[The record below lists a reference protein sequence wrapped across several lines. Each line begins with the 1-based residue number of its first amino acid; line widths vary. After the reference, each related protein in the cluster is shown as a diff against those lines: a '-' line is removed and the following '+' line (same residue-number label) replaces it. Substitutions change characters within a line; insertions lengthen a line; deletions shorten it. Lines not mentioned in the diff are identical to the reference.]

1 MRCGAVSLKFYCLP
15 FFPSWFILPQS
26 TLPRIP
32 GHSMHLVNTKAPEA
46 DHLGDLFRNQFHD
59 RFVFPFLRR
68 NSYPPPDRIKRT
80 STTTIVTATPT
91 VASVLMPVLL
101 LVDDPELRGADS
113 AASGSD
119 LERELVGV
127 GVGTMMVVE
136 IDIVLIVDV
145 RNPWLVIFIEEGADD
160 EVLVVISVE

>member
-1 MRCGAVSLKFYCLP
+1 VQLL
-15 FFPSWFILPQS
+15 
-26 TLPRIP
+26 
-32 GHSMHLVNTKAPEA
+32 NTKAPEV
-46 DHLGDLFRNQFHD
+46 DHLRDLFRNQFHD

-101 LVDDPELRGADS
+101 LVDDPELRGAD

-145 RNPWLVIFIEEGADD
+145 RNPWLVIFIEEGVDD
-160 EVLVVISVE
+160 EVIVVISVG